1 MRTVLSKLFL
11 FLILFLIEQNILSA
25 NEQKNILIL
34 HSYSQEYAWT
44 KKQHEG
50 FVNYLNENIKTASLE
65 ISTEHLDT
73 KRVKFTKEYQDEF
86 VKYLNIKYAEY
97 KPDVIYVS
105 DDNALT
111 FMLNNQNSLSFSAP
125 VVFSGIN
132 DTELKKVLDEREF
145 SGVYEIKEI
154 EQNIDL
160 VKSFS
165 PQTRE
170 IYFLGDNSETYNS
183 IKSNIQ
189 TQILKYPNLK
199 FKFISSKK
207 LNEVKSELQKL
218 PNRSFVLLTTIGAFE
233 EDDAKNSTLNNSIE
247 RLSELKNI
255 IFLSMEDAYIQHSVI
270 GGYVTDGIKQGSLTA
285 QRAYTILKTV
295 PMQKADNLT
304 NDSNTYIFNRKA
316 LLDAKLFLPEY
327 ISREALILNEN
338 ATFYVKYQKYIINTF
353 FVFLTTIL
361 IALILIY
368 FISREKK
375 HKLQRNIA
383 KLKISKHNLIKNR
396 KILHN
401 IQNITNAIY
410 WEYDIK
416 NSAVFILNC
425 TNIKIDIESEN
436 IIYYDSFFNILIHPS
451 DFYQLKYIIEET
463 VALGNTSTC
472 NHRLLL
478 KDGSFVK
485 VINTMLFVK
494 SNSDEK
500 IVGLIQVN
508 QSKE

>member
-1 MRTVLSKLFL
+1 MNRLFL
-11 FLILFLIEQNILSA
+11 FLILFFIKQSVLGA
-25 NEQKNILIL
+25 NEQKNILLI

-50 FVNYLNENIKTASLE
+50 FINYLNENIKTASLE
-65 ISTEHLDT
+65 ISTEYLDT
-73 KRVKFTKEYQDEF
+73 KRVEFTKEYQDEF
-86 VKYLNIKYAEY
+86 VKYLNIKYSNY

-111 FMLNNQNSLSFSAP
+111 FMLNNQNALSFKAP

-132 DTELKKVLDEREF
+132 NTELKKVLDEREF

-154 EQNIDL
+154 EQNIEL
-160 VKSFS
+160 IKSFS

-207 LNEVKSELQKL
+207 LSEVKSELQKL

-233 EDDAKNSTLNNSIE
+233 EDDAKHSTLNNSLE

-255 IFLSMEDAYIQHSVI
+255 ILLSMEDAYIQHSVI
-270 GGYVTDGIKQGSLTA
+270 GGYVTDGIKQGSLAA
-285 QRAYTILKTV
+285 QKAYTILQKTLI
-295 PMQKADNLT
+295 QNRDNIP
-304 NDSNTYIFNRKA
+304 NNSNTYIFNRKA
-316 LLDAKLFLPEY
+316 LLDAKLFLPQY
-327 ISREALILNEN
+327 ISREAIMLNEDT
-338 ATFYVKYQKYIINTF
+338 TFYVKYQKYIINTF
-353 FVFLTTIL
+353 FVFFIITLVALT
-361 IALILIY
+361 LIY
-368 FISREKK
+368 FVSREKK
-375 HKLQRNIA
+375 HKLQKSINR
-383 KLKISKHNLIKNR
+383 LKVSKHNLIKNR

-425 TNIKIDIESEN
+425 TNTKIDIESEN
-436 IIYYDSFFNILIHPS
+436 SIDYDGFFNILIHPS
-451 DFYQLKYIIEET
+451 DFYQLKHIIEKT
-463 VALGNTSTC
+463 VALDNTSTC

-478 KDGSFVK
+478 KDGSFIK

-500 IVGLIQVN
+500 IAGLMQVN

>member
-1 MRTVLSKLFL
+1 MNRLFL
-11 FLILFLIEQNILSA
+11 FLILFFIGQNILCA
-25 NEQKNILIL
+25 NEQKNILLI

-50 FVNYLNENIKTASLE
+50 FINYLNENIKTTPLE
-65 ISTEHLDT
+65 ISTEYLDT

-86 VKYLNIKYAEY
+86 VKYLNVKYAQY
-97 KPDVIYVS
+97 KPDIIYVS

-132 DTELKKVLDEREF
+132 NIELKKVLDEREF

-154 EQNIDL
+154 EQNIEL
-160 VKSFS
+160 IKSFS

-207 LNEVKSELQKL
+207 LSEVKSELQKL

-233 EDDAKNSTLNNSIE
+233 EDNAKNSTLDNSLE

-255 IFLSMEDAYIQHSVI
+255 ILLSMEDAYIQHSVI
-270 GGYVTDGIKQGSLTA
+270 GGYVTDGIKQGSLAA
-285 QRAYTILKTV
+285 QKVFTILKKTAI
-295 PMQKADNLT
+295 QNTDNIT
-304 NDSNTYIFNRKA
+304 NNSNTYIFNRKA
-316 LLDAKLFLPEY
+316 LHDAKLFLPEY
-327 ISREALILNEN
+327 INREAIILNEN
-338 ATFYVKYQKYIINTF
+338 TTFYVKYQKYIINTF
-353 FVFLTTIL
+353 FAFFIITL
-361 IALILIY
+361 IALTLIY

-375 HKLQRNIA
+375 HKLQSSID
-383 KLKISKHNLIKNR
+383 KLKKSKQDLLKNK

-401 IQNITNAIY
+401 IQNITNSIY
-410 WEYDIK
+410 WEYNIK
-416 NSAVFILNC
+416 SNTIYILNS
-425 TNIKIDIESEN
+425 TDIKIDIKSEN
-436 IIYYDSFFNILIHPS
+436 SIDYNSFFNILIHPS
-451 DFYQLKYIIEET
+451 DFYQLKHLIEDT
-463 VALGNTSTC
+463 ITSGNASTC
-472 NHRLLL
+472 THRLLL
-478 KDGSFVK
+478 NDGSFIE

-500 IVGLIQVN
+500 IAGLMQV
-508 QSKE
+508 SKNKE